1 MSRGAARSDDEGVA
15 GPRTEGYELPPLV
28 LADFLRG
35 IEEGWPEEDT
45 ARWIVCQLPR
55 SFHARSAEE
64 QYEALRARVPLTGTK
79 WDALIAAMVEHVAW
93 LHGHERPGWV
103 DERERFLDSTWVLAD
118 TPWAQL
124 YSVMFAPAAFLRH
137 GAIPDPRDLDA
148 RGGERFGW
156 TPWP

>member
-1 MSRGAARSDDEGVA
+1 MAAAA
-15 GPRTEGYELPPLV
+15 GPSGEGNELPPLV

-35 IEEGWPEEDT
+35 IEEGWPEEDI

-64 QYEALRARVPLTGTK
+64 QREALRARVPLTGTK
-79 WDALIAAMVEHVAW
+79 WDALVAGMVEHVAW

-103 DERERFLDSTWVLAD
+103 DERERFLDITWVLPD
-118 TPWAQL
+118 TPWARL
-124 YSVMFAPAAFLRH
+124 CSVMFSPAAFLRH

-148 RGGERFGW
+148 RGGERFAW